1 VVDDPYWARAPWKS
15 LLTTLLE
22 KCGMCFN
29 TCRQRDTIC
38 SRDESFVPGKVRLK
52 PSGLEKKS
60 QSDDFESSDEMIAI
74 IATILA
80 VVAIMLI

>member
-1 VVDDPYWARAPWKS
+1 
-15 LLTTLLE
+15 
-22 KCGMCFN
+22 
-29 TCRQRDTIC
+29 
-38 SRDESFVPGKVRLK
+38 VPGKVRLK